1 MIVKLKELKMSP
13 SNEKRRVHLQNR
25 GLQDGADWLELI
37 LGEIKQYN
45 DWVTRKNKS
54 LEEKDDPSTDFYHEK
69 YEDTL
74 RKRMWL

>member
-1 MIVKLKELKMSP
+1 MTRCFINPK
-13 SNEKRRVHLQNR
+13 KRR
-25 GLQDGADWLELI
+25 W
-37 LGEIKQYN
+37 EIKILPKD

-74 RKRMWL
+74 RKWMWL